1 MDPKIIAAAQEKFP
15 QIKQQQP
22 LASLNTM
29 AIGGPAALYFKL
41 TDNSQLPEIIEFAQ
55 ANNVPF
61 FVLGAGSNTVFSDEG
76 FDGLLIHM
84 ASKNIKVESD
94 PNNLDH
100 KFLIA
105 DSGLLLSQVIQ
116 FTLKNNLSGLEK
128 LTGLPGTLGGAV
140 RGNAGAFGTEI
151 KDFFH
156 AADILTF
163 VPEDKP
169 KRINV
174 SAKDM
179 NFGYRTSIIK
189 QKSNSANS
197 GTDLILSATLSLPV
211 ATPESAKI
219 ALQESKDILINRIS
233 KQPKGHCSGSVF
245 KNPNGDSVV
254 TANTDIQLKAGWL
267 LENSGCKGL
276 KIGDAEVS
284 PSHANWVFNLNKA
297 TQKDLIKL
305 MQEMQNRVLEKYK
318 IKLEPEI
325 QLVGP
330 FGPIS
335 I

>member
-116 FTLKNNLSGLEK
+116 FTLKNNL
-128 LTGLPGTLGGAV
+128 
-140 RGNAGAFGTEI
+140 
-151 KDFFH
+151 
-156 AADILTF
+156 TF
-163 VPEDKP
+163 
-169 KRINV
+169 
-174 SAKDM
+174 S
-179 NFGYRTSIIK
+179 
-189 QKSNSANS
+189 
-197 GTDLILSATLSLPV
+197 
-211 ATPESAKI
+211 TPQI
-219 ALQESKDILINRIS
+219 
-233 KQPKGHCSGSVF
+233 F
-245 KNPNGDSVV
+245 
-254 TANTDIQLKAGWL
+254 
-267 LENSGCKGL
+267 
-276 KIGDAEVS
+276 
-284 PSHANWVFNLNKA
+284 
-297 TQKDLIKL
+297 
-305 MQEMQNRVLEKYK
+305 
-318 IKLEPEI
+318 
-325 QLVGP
+325 
-330 FGPIS
+330 
-335 I
+335 